1 MIKSWRQSPRNNIST
16 YHKLKSSLHPRY
28 VLYKLLFIIIS
39 ESKSH
44 FSVSNSWNP
53 YTVHGILQARIL
65 EQVAFHFSRGF
76 SNPGIESTSPALQ
89 ADSSPAELKG
99 SPKEYWSGWPIPSPV
114 VLPDPGMEVGSPAL
128 QVDCLPTELSVNYI
142 KFTWSLFLSSKRKH
156 FNWISKVRIQVHLH
170 ILVKT

>member
-1 MIKSWRQSPRNNIST
+1 MIKSWRQSPWNNIST

-76 SNPGIESTSPALQ
+76 SSPGIESTSPALQ

-99 SPKEYWSGWPIPSPV
+99 SPKNTGVGGLSLLQWFFPTQEWKWGLLHCRWIVYQLSYQWITSNLHGVCFFLQKESISTEFQRSEYKFI
-114 VLPDPGMEVGSPAL
+114 
-128 QVDCLPTELSVNYI
+128 YI
-142 KFTWSLFLSSKRKH
+142 YL
-156 FNWISKVRIQVHLH
+156 
-170 ILVKT
+170 